1 MDMEL
6 DGVDGRQWA
15 KLAFEWGFDL
25 ETIAYKCQVS
35 RRTVSSWAKRGEW
48 QRRKTT
54 HIKINYL
61 LRQALTIET
70 LSAFILP
77 PSRQFGEGAPR
88 GNTNA
93 ETHGMY
99 GVEGRRRKAQ
109 LQEMKALIRTLRPR

>member
-1 MDMEL
+1 MDMQL
-6 DGVDGRQWA
+6 DGIDGRQWA

-35 RRTVSSWAKRGEW
+35 RRTVSAWAQRGEW

-54 HIKINYL
+54 HVKINYL
-61 LRQALTIET
+61 LRQALTIEM

-77 PSRQFGEGAPR
+77 PVRMFAEGAPH

-93 ETHGMY
+93 EIHGLY
-99 GVEGRRRKAQ
+99 GVENRKWKAQ
-109 LQEMKALIRTLRPR
+109 LQEMKAWLRTLK